1 MSFQILTPSYH
12 HGYDGSAVPLPK
24 SDEIILYDSR
34 LEVGLVDCDKGQINL
49 SIGPFFG
56 VSFVGDVRLVVYKVQ
71 NNSPKKAF
79 QSWINSAFLMNN
91 ELIRPKREL
100 DGAVKDKKNKKFHR
114 DFYIRCIFDDM
125 YVEDESNEDSKDNS
139 VVDVNTKGPLK
150 EEDEQIDEDATEIE
164 EAYKVDE
171 DATEIEDAYKID
183 EDATDAEDANEIDDG
198 KTEGIPDEN
207 EEIQTPFFDLEGEHK
222 EEHGHL
228 GGDAL
233 VQQFL
238 NRMNVGDVEE
248 NDSTEEENKVRS
260 SYESNA
266 STMENGITTNY
277 IPPPPPPPPTSQKTY
292 SALVEDSKEAK
303 VLSLTSGNGL
313 LKRKNHPGKS
323 LGLEHLA
330 ADIQFCT
337 SPISTSTHKF
347 NSSWNALAGTDE
359 DLRKSLREAS
369 TILVRR
375 RISKGSSHIRQAML
389 TSENDDDIWLAKQN
403 LISNAT
409 WK

>member
-1 MSFQILTPSYH
+1 
-12 HGYDGSAVPLPK
+12 
-24 SDEIILYDSR
+24 
-34 LEVGLVDCDKGQINL
+34 
-49 SIGPFFG
+49 
-56 VSFVGDVRLVVYKVQ
+56 
-71 NNSPKKAF
+71 
-79 QSWINSAFLMNN
+79 MNN

-238 NRMNVGDVEE
+238 NRMNVG
-248 NDSTEEENKVRS
+248 
-260 SYESNA
+260 
-266 STMENGITTNY
+266 M
-277 IPPPPPPPPTSQKTY
+277 
-292 SALVEDSKEAK
+292 
-303 VLSLTSGNGL
+303 
-313 LKRKNHPGKS
+313 
-323 LGLEHLA
+323 
-330 ADIQFCT
+330 
-337 SPISTSTHKF
+337 
-347 NSSWNALAGTDE
+347 
-359 DLRKSLREAS
+359 
-369 TILVRR
+369 
-375 RISKGSSHIRQAML
+375 
-389 TSENDDDIWLAKQN
+389 
-403 LISNAT
+403 
-409 WK
+409 